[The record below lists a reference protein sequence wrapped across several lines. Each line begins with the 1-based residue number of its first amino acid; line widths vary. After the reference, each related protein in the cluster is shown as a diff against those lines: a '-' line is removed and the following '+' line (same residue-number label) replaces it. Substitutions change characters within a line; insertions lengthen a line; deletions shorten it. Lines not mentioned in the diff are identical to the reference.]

1 MADPLDTY
9 RSMRRFDRTPE
20 PAGRVAPKGGEF
32 PIYCIQQHDATRLHF
47 DFRLEV
53 AGVMKSW
60 AVTKVPTLDPDVKR
74 LAVRTEDH
82 PRDYAEFEGVI
93 PEGDYGAG
101 PVIVWDYG
109 VFLNQTTK
117 QGTAVPIEQAIDHGH
132 VVVWLQGVKLRG
144 GFALSRFKEE
154 AGKEQWLFMKVRD
167 TEAKHGEPTWENTS
181 ALTGRT
187 LDDVIAGRRKS
198 RRDARHAP
206 PPRKQASP

>member
-1 MADPLDTY
+1 
-9 RSMRRFDRTPE
+9 MRRFDKTPE
-20 PAGRVAPKGGEF
+20 PSGSAEPPKADL
-32 PIYCIQQHDATRLHF
+32 PIYCIQQHAATRLHF

-82 PRDYAEFEGVI
+82 PRDYAEFEGTI
-93 PEGDYGAG
+93 PEGEYGAG

-117 QGTAVPIEQAIDHGH
+117 HGTAVPIERAVDHGH

-144 GFALSRFKEE
+144 GFALTRFKEE
-154 AGKEQWLFMKVRD
+154 SGKEHWLFVKVRD
-167 TEAKHGEPTWENTS
+167 DEAKPGEPVWEATS
-181 ALTGRT
+181 ALSGRT
-187 LDDVIAGRRKS
+187 LDDIRGGRRPIRQPS
-198 RRDARHAP
+198 RREGATKKRA
-206 PPRKQASP
+206 A